1 MQFLQLT
8 YFIEIVEKGSMNKAA
23 GSLFITQS
31 SLSKSMNQ
39 LEKELDVELFKRS
52 NKRIQLT
59 AAGQKLYEYART
71 VTAQVHLIRNLKNDQ
86 ASLPSLRVSA
96 YPAPSNARLL
106 AEYAR
111 GLDFSQDLSLRE
123 KRVSRILEDVKSLEA
138 EIGLI
143 QYTEVQEKELRHLLK
158 HNHLSSQEY
167 DQDTWQVVVG
177 PNHPLF
183 HQDAVK
189 MADTIG
195 YPIVRIHD
203 DYFSNLNYFLT
214 IDGHRLDQFQRTVF
228 IDSVGGILNY
238 LTASDGIH
246 LACSSEGE
254 LMKAWGFR
262 SLPILNNDRIVR
274 RCWIKRDHEILSES
288 AQRFIR
294 ILTAA
299 HGTGQ
304 R

>member
-1 MQFLQLT
+1 MQFLQLS

-52 NKRIQLT
+52 NKGIQLT
-59 AAGQKLYEYART
+59 SAGRKLYEYART

-86 ASLPSLRVSA
+86 STQPSLRVSA

-106 AEYAR
+106 AAYAR
-111 GLDFSQDLSLRE
+111 GLETSQDLSLRE

-158 HNHLSSQEY
+158 YNHLSSQEY
-167 DQDTWQVVVG
+167 FQDTWQVVVG
-177 PNHPLF
+177 PDHPLY
-183 HQDAVK
+183 QADAVH
-189 MADTIG
+189 MRDALR

-214 IDGHRLDQFQRTVF
+214 IDGHRLDQFRRTVF

-238 LTASDGIH
+238 VMASDGIH
-246 LACSSEGE
+246 LACASEGD
-254 LMKAWGFR
+254 LMRSWGFH
-262 SLPILNNDRIVR
+262 SLPIINNDRTVR
-274 RCWIKRDHEILSES
+274 YCWIKRDQEILSES
-288 AQRFIR
+288 AQRFIQL
-294 ILTAA
+294 LTAA
-299 HGTGQ
+299 HPPIII
-304 R
+304 